1 MGETA
6 FNKLNIVVCNN
17 IPTEVSDDL
26 PIVDLVFQG
35 HLLCK
40 FV

>member
-6 FNKLNIVVCNN
+6 FNKFNIVVCNIN
-17 IPTEVSDDL
+17 PTEVSDDL
-26 PIVDLVFQG
+26 PIVELVFQG
-35 HLLCK
+35 HLLYK